1 MELRKL
7 YEKIKYPLVP
17 FAVLAALS
25 LVYDGFKTPVILVLR
40 LLVCIS
46 VSVFFARFVS
56 DSKSIY
62 LPAFALLSVISCNV
76 LFLTDDVHILLSLAF
91 FLISLSCN
99 GKLRFLSPVFAGLCV
114 FSQPLAVLFF
124 APSIIGTL
132 LIKKEKILSLISTVV
147 SAGAFLLTKFLENT
161 EFFTDQFSSYPLSVH
176 LVHFSTTHIEF
187 LTSFTSASLPLIAV
201 LIFFIVSFVIK
212 KKFLASASLVISAV
226 LGLWGFA
233 MSENPHTV
241 FFVILP
247 LLCSVLSVCKSDGYT
262 EICDTFNSFFKKH
275 LLLFLLSIA
284 FTAGFPLIFGQP
296 PLDSTFFS
304 RSTFIIFR
312 QE

>member
-25 LVYDGFKTPVILVLR
+25 LVYDEFKTPVILVLR

-46 VSVFFARFVS
+46 ASVFFARFVS

-62 LPAFALLSVISCNV
+62 LPAFVFLSLISCNV
-76 LFLTDDVHILLSLAF
+76 IFLTNDVHILLSLAF
-91 FLISLSCN
+91 FLISLACN
-99 GKLRFLSPVFAGLCV
+99 GKFRVLSPVFAGLCV
-114 FSQPLAVLFF
+114 ITQPLTVLFF
-124 APSIIGTL
+124 VPSIIGTL

-176 LVHFSTTHIEF
+176 LVHFSTTHTEF

-212 KKFLASASLVISAV
+212 KKFLAAASLVISAV

-247 LLCSVLSVCKSDGYT
+247 LLCSVLSVYKSDGYA

-296 PLDSTFFS
+296 PLDSAFFS

>member
-46 VSVFFARFVS
+46 ASVFFARFVS

-62 LPAFALLSVISCNV
+62 LPAFVFLSLISCNV
-76 LFLTDDVHILLSLAF
+76 IFLTNDVHILLSLAF
-91 FLISLSCN
+91 FLISLACN
-99 GKLRFLSPVFAGLCV
+99 GKFRVLSPVFAGLCV
-114 FSQPLAVLFF
+114 ITQPLTVLFF
-124 APSIIGTL
+124 VPSIIGTL
-132 LIKKEKILSLISTVV
+132 LIKKEKILSLISAVA

-176 LVHFSTTHIEF
+176 LVHFSTTHTEF

-212 KKFLASASLVISAV
+212 KKFLAAASLVISAV

-247 LLCSVLSVCKSDGYT
+247 LLCSVLSVCKSDGYA

-296 PLDSTFFS
+296 PFDSAFFS

>member
-40 LLVCIS
+40 LLVCIIA
-46 VSVFFARFVS
+46 SVFFARFVS

-62 LPAFALLSVISCNV
+62 LPAFVFLSLISCNV
-76 LFLTDDVHILLSLAF
+76 IFLTNDVHILLSLAF
-91 FLISLSCN
+91 FLISLACN
-99 GKLRFLSPVFAGLCV
+99 GKFRVLSPVFAGLCV
-114 FSQPLAVLFF
+114 ITQPLTVLFF
-124 APSIIGTL
+124 VPSIIGTL

-147 SAGAFLLTKFLENT
+147 SAGAFLLTKLLADT
-161 EFFTDQFSSYPLSVH
+161 EFFADQFSSYHLSVH
-176 LVHFSTTHIEF
+176 LVHFSTTHTEF

-212 KKFLASASLVISAV
+212 KKFLAAASLVISAV

-247 LLCSVLSVCKSDGYT
+247 LLCSVLSVCKSDGYA

-296 PLDSTFFS
+296 PLDSAFFS